1 MLTPFS
7 LRKLPDT
14 IEEHR
19 LVNDFTLM
27 CFTLQLTNNFEKAIS
42 LVQKQT
48 RALKKSIYPHGV
60 LSLTQFI
67 AAFPSMVGQLIMMWV
82 ISKATMVMSNVPGPK
97 NGLVFGGSKC
107 VGFVAL
113 VPGLGDLAFGIT
125 ALSMGETLYMAV

>member
-1 MLTPFS
+1 M
-7 LRKLPDT
+7 
-14 IEEHR
+14 
-19 LVNDFTLM
+19 
-27 CFTLQLTNNFEKAIS
+27 
-42 LVQKQT
+42 QKQT

-60 LSLTQFI
+60 LSLSQFI

-97 NGLVFGGSKC
+97 NGLVFGGAKC